1 MRNKTTS
8 TTQYYPVHLTPKT
21 WSSKRYSISRKL
33 RVSERQI
40 NPQVMKLEGFSTTS
54 NETGRVFH
62 GEYEE
67 LAFRKFE

>member
-8 TTQYYPVHLTPKT
+8 KTQYYPVHLTPKT
-21 WSSKRYSISRKL
+21 WSFKRYSISRKL

-54 NETGRVFH
+54 DETGRVFH